1 FTRGDAW
8 TNQYY
13 FGGHGD
19 GTLFYPGTPAKI
31 GGTTQIPI
39 ASLRLG
45 MIREGQE
52 DYEYFKALADAG
64 DPAMADAEAEG
75 LSPSAYNNMNDPAA
89 IDAARHRMA
98 LRIEQ
103 LTGKTPPPMGDT
115 TSGSATGDTGT
126 GGNGATTGDSSAPA
140 TAASG
145 GSGGGGGGGCAF
157 GAATTPSLAELLLA
171 IAATLLVARRRLARV
186 RARARS
192 RIS

>member
-1 FTRGDAW
+1 MK
-8 TNQYY
+8 
-13 FGGHGD
+13 
-19 GTLFYPGTPAKI
+19 L
-31 GGTTQIPI
+31 
-39 ASLRLG
+39 
-45 MIREGQE
+45 IREGME

-126 GGNGATTGDSSAPA
+126 GGNGATTGDSSPAP
-140 TAASG
+140 AASG
-145 GSGGGGGGGCAF
+145 GSSGGGGGCAF
-157 GAATTPSLAELLLA
+157 AAGSAPSWAELLLLA
-171 IAATLLVARRRLARV
+171 LAAALLVSRRQLARV
-186 RARARS
+186 RARARARNS
-192 RIS
+192 